1 MNILCN
7 NRSCFI
13 SSSTQV
19 HEVWR
24 VTDLCARWPCWTVAG
39 WSRCTLSLWA
49 RRTSSPCSCSLGG
62 RTADRA
68 GLWWWRTD
76 SHYSESCCLPLP
88 LCPSALWH
96 TQEVK
101 TQAND
106 TWSGDSAHAK
116 VMVALGFLENVQE
129 CYVCSSR
136 HVLRRFKMMMLEMDQ
151 YHTCSVRF
159 IFSTRVS

>member
-1 MNILCN
+1 MNISCN

-19 HEVWR
+19 QEAWR
-24 VTDLCARWPCWTVAG
+24 VAHLCARWPCWMAAG

-49 RRTSSPCSCSLGG
+49 RRTSSPCNCSLGG

-76 SHYSESCCLPLP
+76 SRYSESCCLPLP
-88 LCPSALWH
+88 PCPSALWR

-101 TQAND
+101 TQVNN
-106 TWSGDSAHAK
+106 TWSGDSMWH
-116 VMVALGFLENVQE
+116 
-129 CYVCSSR
+129 YVSSR
-136 HVLRRFKMMMLEMDQ
+136 MFKNFMFDRVVTFWGDLRWWRLRWINIALFYFVYVFCTVHLQ
-151 YHTCSVRF
+151 HTC
-159 IFSTRVS
+159 